1 MLKETEEGHKNKM
14 ALITGRELAL
24 TMIQTGEGLAVVAER
39 EAKPV
44 MDTGP
49 HNINTDNQNLLESM
63 FHQLLDIGKD

>member
-1 MLKETEEGHKNKM
+1 MQKETEESHKNKM
-14 ALITGRELAL
+14 ALITRRELAL
-24 TMIQTGEGLAVVAER
+24 TMTQTGKSPAVVAGR

-49 HNINTDNQNLLESM
+49 HNINTGNQSLLESM